1 MGKFLKYELKGNC
14 KLLFGLIAVAVL
26 LYTIILIKI
35 NNSNTPIMI
44 SLFSMVTFGLFLMTL
59 IFVVN
64 SYKNELYEDRG
75 YLTFTLPL
83 SGRKILL
90 TKLIGGMIWFVF
102 AGIIVLIFSLLLM
115 ASSIP
120 GFLHELS
127 QLNSYVNVK
136 AVFLISVLFA
146 IICVMVLLLL
156 IYFSITI
163 TKVALKKKKISGFLG
178 LIVFI
183 VLNFIISYIGYRVM
197 NLFPQTV
204 NIDFNFLLGAKA
216 KYDLVSVNGNGFG
229 INIAFIIYNILV
241 CIAVFLSTAYLID
254 NKIDI

>member
-14 KLLFGLIAVAVL
+14 KLLSGLIAVAVL
-26 LYTIILIKI
+26 LYTIVLLKI
-35 NNSNTPIMI
+35 NDSNTPIMI
-44 SLFSMVTFGLFLMTL
+44 ALFSTVTFGLFIMTL
-59 IFVVN
+59 VFVVN
-64 SYKNELYEDRG
+64 SFKNELYEDRG

-90 TKLIGGMIWFVF
+90 AKLLGGIIWFIV
-102 AGIIVLIFSLLLM
+102 AGIIVSIFSLLLM

-136 AVFLISVLFA
+136 AVLMISVLFA

-163 TKVALKKKKISGFLG
+163 TKVAVRKKKISGFLG
-178 LIVFI
+178 LLVFI
-183 VLNFIISYIGYRVM
+183 VLNFIILYIGYRVM

-204 NIDFNFLLGAKA
+204 NIDLNFLLGAKA
-216 KYDLVSVNGNGFG
+216 KYDLVSTDGQGFG
-229 INIAFIIYNILV
+229 INIALIIYDILV
-241 CIAVFLSTAYLID
+241 CIAIFLSTAYLMD